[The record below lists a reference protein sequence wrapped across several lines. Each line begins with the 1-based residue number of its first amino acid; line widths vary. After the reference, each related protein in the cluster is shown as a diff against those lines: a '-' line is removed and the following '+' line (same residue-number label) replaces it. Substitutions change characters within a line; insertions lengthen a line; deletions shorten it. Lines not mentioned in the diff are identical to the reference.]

1 MFPVYTILEFGGA
14 GGGAFCDFLYNKLIN
29 PNPQNRVYEMTH
41 RRTSPKA
48 FANAHEL
55 RRHPTEAESRLWHVL
70 RMHRL
75 DNVHFRRQHAIGPY
89 IVDFCAPRIKLV
101 IEVDGSQHLDQQ
113 EHDAQRTAF
122 LAERGFRVIRFW
134 NTEVM
139 NQIDEVV
146 QVVLEAIAEAKE

>member
-1 MFPVYTILEFGGA
+1 
-14 GGGAFCDFLYNKLIN
+14 
-29 PNPQNRVYEMTH
+29 MTH
-41 RRTSPKA
+41 RRTSTKA
-48 FANAHEL
+48 FANAQEL

-89 IVDFCAPRIKLV
+89 IVDFCAARIKLI

-113 EHDAQRTAF
+113 ENDARRTAF

-134 NTEVM
+134 NAEVM
-139 NQIDEVV
+139 HQIDEVV
-146 QVVLEAIAEAKE
+146 QAVLEAIAEAKG

>member
-1 MFPVYTILEFGGA
+1 
-14 GGGAFCDFLYNKLIN
+14 
-29 PNPQNRVYEMTH
+29 MTH
-41 RRTSPKA
+41 RRTNQQT

-113 EHDAQRTAF
+113 EHDARRTAF
-122 LAERGFRVIRFW
+122 LAEKGYYVIRFW
-134 NTEVM
+134 NSEVM
-139 NQIDEVV
+139 DQLDAVA
-146 QVVLEAIAEAKE
+146 QAVLDAIAEAKA